1 MVDTLNKINLN
12 YVVEGSGKPLVFIHG
27 LSDNL
32 MYWDFLAN
40 YLKDDFQVI
49 RFDLRGHGDSQ
60 LGDEEITIDTYVE
73 DINRLLE
80 ELKISDANLIGFS
93 LGGAIA
99 QQFTITYPNKVN
111 SLVLMST
118 FYKLDQHSFN
128 ILTQFKEK
136 LSEGFGEFFD
146 YILPLILCPDVI
158 EANKEELMILKQMA
172 LQNANVDAY
181 IKAVNASL
189 NFNIENEISEI
200 DVPTLILTGKYD
212 DVFLPESQ
220 KDLKNQIENSEL
232 IVMDNVKHNILVDEN
247 NEKVMKILENF
258 FG

>member
-12 YVVEGSGKPLVFIHG
+12 YVVEGTGKPLVFIHG

>member
-181 IKAVNASL
+181 IKAVDASL

>member
-40 YLKDDFQVI
+40 YLKNDFQVI